1 MLDIKCHHQSSGAAQ
16 VPPCGTPAFFFTI
29 LSLAGG
35 VNERAAQQ
43 AQRYVEERI
52 APVENEMKA
61 QVSGIAVVVIVIL
74 IFFVLIPMLVYIV
87 WIAYELKVSAGVMLA
102 LLLVFLIVS
111 LSLVFLV
118 LSVVSNTI
126 DTVVNTATRQV
137 VALDTPQAINALKAS
152 LNGSAAQY
160 VLKTT
165 GSASCL
171 L

>member
-1 MLDIKCHHQSSGAAQ
+1 MSTGI
-16 VPPCGTPAFFFTI
+16 PPCGTPAFFFTI

-111 LSLVFLV
+111 TLVG
-118 LSVVSNTI
+118 
-126 DTVVNTATRQV
+126 DHAMPR
-137 VALDTPQAINALKAS
+137 
-152 LNGSAAQY
+152 
-160 VLKTT
+160 
-165 GSASCL
+165 
-171 L
+171 